1 MDIWVVFYF
10 LAIMN
15 NAAENL
21 DGKVFLWTHVFYSL
35 GTHLGVE
42 WMDNMI
48 TKKILMTQMTTMVW
62 SLT

>member
-1 MDIWVVFYF
+1 
-10 LAIMN
+10 MN

-48 TKKILMTQMTTMVW
+48 TKKILMTQMTTMV
-62 SLT
+62 